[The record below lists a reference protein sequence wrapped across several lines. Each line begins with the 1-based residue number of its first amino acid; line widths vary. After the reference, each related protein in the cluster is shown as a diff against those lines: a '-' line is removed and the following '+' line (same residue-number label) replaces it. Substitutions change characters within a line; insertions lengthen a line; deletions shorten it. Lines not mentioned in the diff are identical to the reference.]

1 VADAKQP
8 GDPREKLASFSR
20 IAQNNE
26 TLLKALPARSYR
38 QALAMKIPDV
48 GTDFFTPRTVASDAP
63 PDIRLGR
70 AMQMRAVDPTHT
82 QMMAER
88 SSLLDDI
95 DPDDLT
101 MLGIEPKKIMGV
113 ANAIARTPSGAGSR
127 INISPIAERREKL
140 KQAEE
145 YLERLLNEG
154 AEDKES
160 KARLGR
166 ARKSRLAADQDL
178 NEWKVDGEP
187 VRDLKHLK
195 EAAGKKRGGGRKQ
208 PPRTLFTHLP
218 RLVDDRQARGFDVL
232 VPIMEEGGKMR
243 GEYRMRPLDGNIVNP
258 PKLPSLEYLPENPTL
273 EVPSDEIKSLI
284 ANLIST
290 EGGFLTPDLEIS
302 QTERREPGVSSIGT
316 PGATY
321 TNDYLKVLLG
331 SLASNKRDS
340 QPITIRTADK
350 FPLTAEMVHPG
361 TEEEDVLSSRFLAPL
376 HLSEETT

>member
-1 VADAKQP
+1 MADAKQP

-38 QALAMKIPDV
+38 QALAMKIPDI
-48 GTDFFTPRTVASDAP
+48 GTNFFTPRTVASDVP

-70 AMQMRAVDPTHT
+70 AMQMRAVNPAHTH
-82 QMMAER
+82 MMAER

-101 MLGIEPKKIMGV
+101 MLGIEPEKIFGV
-113 ANAIARTPSGAGSR
+113 ANAIARSPSGGGTK
-127 INISPIAERREKL
+127 INISPIAERRRWL
-140 KQAEE
+140 KEAEE
-145 YLERLLNEG
+145 YLERLENEG

-166 ARKSRLAADQDL
+166 ARQSRLLFDEAL

-195 EAAGKKRGGGRKQ
+195 EAAGKKKRGGRKQ

-218 RLVDDRQARGFDVL
+218 RLVDSRNTRGFDVL
-232 VPIMEEGGKMR
+232 VPIMEEDGKLR
-243 GEYRMRPLDGNIVNP
+243 GEYRMRPLDGNVVNP
-258 PKLPSLEYLPENPTL
+258 PNLPSFKYGRDSSSL
-273 EVPSDEIKSLI
+273 EVPSDEIKALI
-284 ANLIST
+284 ADLIST
-290 EGGFLTPDLEIS
+290 EGGLLTPDLEIVQVDGMPS
-302 QTERREPGVSSIGT
+302 GLSAVGSS
-316 PGATY
+316 GANY
-321 TNDYLKVLLG
+321 DRDDLKRLLG

-340 QPITIRTADK
+340 LPITIRTADR
-350 FPLTAEMVHPG
+350 FPLTAEVTHPG
-361 TEEEDVLSSRFLAPL
+361 TEEEDVLSSRFLAPRL
-376 HLSEETT
+376 EESGY